1 MAADKGP
8 LHQFEINS
16 FYDIKLYNK
25 IKEYSIKNFLP
36 DKNCPVSY
44 EPSGT
49 DFLSPCLA
57 EAALM
62 STILDKKKF
71 NVWFK

>member
-1 MAADKGP
+1 MI
-8 LHQFEINS
+8 QTFTI
-16 FYDIKLYNK
+16 K
-25 IKEYSIKNFLP
+25 IKDYSIKNFSF
-36 DKNCPVSY
+36 DTNCPVSY

-62 STILDKKKF
+62 SSILEKKEF
-71 NVWFK
+71 NKWFKTFIPSLKRT